1 MLMLSNQLIK
11 NNTIA
16 LTELAKN
23 SYDADASWV
32 QIRIGNMD
40 NYNKKVLKES
50 EKPYVEIEDDGIG
63 MSLSQ
68 IQDSWINPA
77 TPEKYIKRKNKKA
90 KTKKGRII
98 QGEKGIGRFAVFQ
111 IGKVVEIHT
120 RKKTDIGGGE
130 EINLLTDLT
139 KYDDDMLTKKEG
151 KMKGKILYF
160 DEIKSKYNIWDNP
173 RVIKPG
179 IVIIEGQTLN
189 RKKHGTK
196 IKITELNYNW
206 TERKVRDIRKALSKL
221 QSPFRK
227 QDFAVSIYFNR
238 EEITAYEQFDIHD
251 VFEEALIKMEGD
263 IDEFGMCDYYI
274 NNKKYDINLIE
285 NLQNEK
291 VKENRMHFLS
301 TTKEYRKPE
310 CGPFSFKFY
319 VYNPML
325 ITDNDMK
332 QFIQEHRTYIYRD
345 GIRVYPYGDKD
356 NDWIKLDIY
365 RGWIKVGDYLSN
377 NQLIGYIEI
386 SSQKNPYLIDKTS
399 REGLIEQST
408 AYDDLRLLVL
418 SILNELHIVYKRLT
432 ISPSPK
438 RIKARR
444 NRLFI
449 QSSKVQNRIITLDK
463 YLESEGDS
471 KGSQLMDKLKNDY
484 NKEREVSKQQIELVE
499 DLAGVGI
506 AVDATSHDVMVMMG
520 RARET
525 VMTVHEILKGS
536 NPNLERLED
545 KVEAL
550 EGQIM
555 FIESLLSGIQ
565 PIFRSARRKNK
576 NIRLIEIINKV
587 RRYYE
592 KMIDKNRIEIE
603 INTIGPPLIIK
614 SSEGILLQIFINL
627 FDNAIF
633 WIKVKKPK
641 LPKILILVDGDHG
654 SIIFSDNG
662 TGVKKEDV
670 DFIFEPFFST
680 KGVEGRGLGLYIA
693 RQLSD
698 KYGYD
703 LYYLKRNNDKMLSGA
718 NFKLDFIEEG

>member
-1 MLMLSNQLIK
+1 M
-11 NNTIA
+11 
-16 LTELAKN
+16 
-23 SYDADASWV
+23 
-32 QIRIGNMD
+32 R
-40 NYNKKVLKES
+40 
-50 EKPYVEIEDDGIG
+50 
-63 MSLSQ
+63 
-68 IQDSWINPA
+68 
-77 TPEKYIKRKNKKA
+77 
-90 KTKKGRII
+90 
-98 QGEKGIGRFAVFQ
+98 
-111 IGKVVEIHT
+111 
-120 RKKTDIGGGE
+120 
-130 EINLLTDLT
+130 
-139 KYDDDMLTKKEG
+139 
-151 KMKGKILYF
+151 
-160 DEIKSKYNIWDNP
+160 
-173 RVIKPG
+173 
-179 IVIIEGQTLN
+179 
-189 RKKHGTK
+189 
-196 IKITELNYNW
+196 
-206 TERKVRDIRKALSKL
+206 
-221 QSPFRK
+221 
-227 QDFAVSIYFNR
+227 
-238 EEITAYEQFDIHD
+238 
-251 VFEEALIKMEGD
+251 
-263 IDEFGMCDYYI
+263 
-274 NNKKYDINLIE
+274 KKYDFHLA
-285 NLQNEK
+285 
-291 VKENRMHFLS
+291 
-301 TTKEYRKPE
+301 
-310 CGPFSFKFY
+310 
-319 VYNPML
+319 
-325 ITDNDMK
+325 K
-332 QFIQEHRTYIYRD
+332 QIQ
-345 GIRVYPYGDKD
+345 D